1 MKKRPLSLLS
11 SLLALALVGAGCG
24 STSDEH
30 EHEHSGGSGAT
41 CPTTGA
47 PTAQSFGNAFLA
59 NYCTSCHSV
68 SVKGSA
74 RGGAPTDVNF
84 DTLEDV
90 RKWATDM
97 DTHAAAGPNGTHTE
111 MPPAPLP
118 APTQAE
124 REKLGQW
131 LACGAP

>member
-1 MKKRPLSLLS
+1 MKKRPLSLLLS
-11 SLLALALVGAGCG
+11 ALALVLVGVGCG
-24 STSDEH
+24 NDTTPDEH
-30 EHEHSGGSGAT
+30 DHGSGSGAT
-41 CPTTGA
+41 CPTSGA
-47 PTAQSFGNAFLA
+47 PTAQDFGNAFLA

-84 DTLEDV
+84 DTLADV
-90 RKWATDM
+90 RKWATEM
-97 DTHAAAGPNGTHTE
+97 DEHAAAGPHGVHTE